1 MQYFCATKKFTHP
14 GYDSLISSHISAR
27 DNVDN
32 AAKIVVKGTPNYVLN
47 TI

>member
-27 DNVDN
+27 DIVDN
-32 AAKIVVKGTPNYVLN
+32 AAKIVVKGMPNYILN
-47 TI
+47 AM